1 MQLMTRLESNKEF
14 TSKQGNDI
22 ARAALLETTL
32 KRLQDRI
39 NAENTQFEAKLTEQR
54 KVYGD
59 EKLALQGQIKA
70 LDDELH
76 SLRQERI
83 QLMIPINDLRA
94 DAELTLE
101 ELNRRLIEVTTKQD
115 ELDELSLHLTE
126 RLDELS
132 DRESKC
138 KDLETTLNLR
148 KIGIDS
154 EAEQISNGHTRLN
167 GQIKDFM
174 VTLETKTK
182 ELVVKEE
189 SLNIEKKRVQ
199 EYLEL
204 RTKELDEEKKGLA
217 DKRAALEREFNRL
230 NNK

>member
-1 MQLMTRLESNKEF
+1 
-14 TSKQGNDI
+14 
-22 ARAALLETTL
+22 
-32 KRLQDRI
+32 
-39 NAENTQFEAKLTEQR
+39 
-54 KVYGD
+54 
-59 EKLALQGQIKA
+59 
-70 LDDELH
+70 
-76 SLRQERI
+76 
-83 QLMIPINDLRA
+83 MIPINDLRA